1 MSPDHTAPR
10 RRRGR
15 AEPPT
20 EAEVLAVP
28 SRLEALIA
36 TGVGAME
43 SSMDSLTA
51 MSTIDDDDMAK
62 IVELCEKASEILGRV
77 NRAREA
83 ATRRK
88 PTLPMIEKFVADLA
102 PDDRASLMDRLGAG
116 NGGSSVLS

>member
-1 MSPDHTAPR
+1 MTAPR

-20 EAEVLAVP
+20 EAEILAVP

-43 SSMDSLTA
+43 SSMGELTA
-51 MSTIDDDDMAK
+51 MSSIDDDDMVK

-102 PDDRASLMDRLGAG
+102 PDERATLMDRIGAS
-116 NGGSSVLS
+116 GGGGSVLS

>member
-10 RRRGR
+10 RRRGK

-20 EAEVLAVP
+20 EAEILAVP

-43 SSMDSLTA
+43 TAMDGLTA
-51 MSTIDDDDMAK
+51 MSTIDGDDLTK

-88 PTLPMIEKFVADLA
+88 PTMAMLQKSISDMG
-102 PDDRASLMDRLGAG
+102 PDDRATLMEWLSGDKEGNALG
-116 NGGSSVLS
+116 